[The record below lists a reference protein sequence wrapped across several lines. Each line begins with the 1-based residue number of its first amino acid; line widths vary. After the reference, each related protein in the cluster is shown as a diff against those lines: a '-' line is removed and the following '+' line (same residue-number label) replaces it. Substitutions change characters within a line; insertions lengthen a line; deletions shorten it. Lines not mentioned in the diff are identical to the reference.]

1 MRCCILKL
9 GARISVNNRST
20 SGGVGEAL
28 NIINILVKSGIKVDV
43 FTKVLN
49 KDIKSKEFQIV
60 DILKNEEKILNKV
73 KSKYYDFLIVINGH
87 VNFFGGTEDPYQILN
102 YKIIQNFSKTVF
114 YFLCDPNLLFKQI
127 WPSIAKKEWATNWDE
142 ADININKHNIVYIT
156 QCKNTTGV
164 TQRTQIGKSIIPACK
179 SFYFPFQKFPLL
191 TFKKKEFNS
200 YPIYDISYGG
210 TFRSGKRQ
218 DDMIKFYFDYPD
230 DITVHLFGNIKLSH
244 FNKKKIAELNP
255 PTFGNPVKYSE
266 FSNKMLKARF
276 HILIGDKLYKKL
288 DDIAQRAYESI
299 QTGNILLI
307 DSSYDFN
314 KRIFSH
320 SKLRAFS
327 YVSNREDV
335 IKRIRWIKKNPH
347 QIEKIIDLQ
356 RQDTKIDR
364 LEYSLTLKDLLK
376 ERKDDIPF

>member
-1 MRCCILKL
+1 MRIAVLKL

-20 SGGVGEAL
+20 SGGTGEAL

-43 FTKVLN
+43 FTKVLD
-49 KDIKSKEFQIV
+49 KDIKPKEFQIIDIV
-60 DILKNEEKILNKV
+60 KNEYKILKLV
-73 KSKYYDFLIVINGH
+73 KSNYYDSLVVINGN
-87 VNFFGGTEDPYQILN
+87 VNFFGGTEDVYQILN

-127 WPSIAKKEWATNWDE
+127 WPSIQKKEWASNWDE
-142 ADININKHNIVYIT
+142 SDININKHDIIYVT

-164 TQRTQIGKSIIPACK
+164 TQLTQEGKNIISGWT

-200 YPIYDISYGG
+200 NPEYDISYGG

-218 DDMIKFYFDYPD
+218 DDMIKFYFDYPE
-230 DITVHLFGNIKLSH
+230 DIKVHLFGNIKSSH
-244 FNKKKIAELNP
+244 FNKSKIAELNL
-255 PTFGNPVKYSE
+255 PTFGKPVKYSE
-266 FSNKMLKARF
+266 FSNEMSKSRF

-288 DDIAQRAYESI
+288 DDVAQRAYESI
-299 QTGNILLI
+299 QIGNILLI

-320 SKLRAFS
+320 PKLKAFS
-327 YVSNREDV
+327 YVNDRKDV
-335 IKRIRWIKKNPH
+335 IKRIRWIKKNPD

-356 RQDTKIDR
+356 RRDTKIDK
-364 LEYSLTLKDLLK
+364 LEYCLNLRDLINATN
-376 ERKDDIPF
+376 DDVPF

>member
-1 MRCCILKL
+1 MRCCVLKL

-49 KDIKSKEFQIV
+49 KDVKSKEFQIV

-87 VNFFGGTEDPYQILN
+87 VNFFGGAEDPYQILN

-127 WPSIAKKEWATNWDE
+127 WPSIKKKDWASNWDE
-142 ADININKHNIVYIT
+142 PDINIRKRDIVYVT
-156 QCKNTTGV
+156 QCKNVSEV
-164 TQRTQIGKSIIPACK
+164 TRLTQVGKSIIPAWT

-191 TFKKKEFNS
+191 TFEKKEFNS

-244 FNKKKIAELNP
+244 FNKKKIVELNP
-255 PTFGNPVKYSE
+255 PTFGNSVKYSE
-266 FSNKMLKARF
+266 FSKEMLKSRF
-276 HILIGDKLYKKL
+276 HILIGDDLYKKL
-288 DDIAQRAYESI
+288 DDVAQRAYESI

-320 SKLRAFS
+320 PKLRSFS

-335 IKRIRWIKKNPH
+335 IKRIRWIKKNPQ

-356 RQDTKIDR
+356 RRDTKIDQ
-364 LEYSLTLKDLLK
+364 LEYSLTLKDILK
-376 ERKDDIPF
+376 ERMSDIPF